1 MAIPTYQGS
10 VSILRTVQA
19 CLEAELPAVLA
30 TASTG
35 LGLSLDDVRAFWR
48 GEIMPG
54 DANTPGLGVYIT
66 GSTYREVGGSSL
78 YNVEHEVVIRLLIAE
93 SNASATTASEYT
105 DALHA
110 YAQAACYTLS
120 RYYVAGYGAAVGAIT
135 ASVIDS
141 TPLAYA
147 GDVDR
152 GEWMQEIE
160 ARVLITQRVAR
171 WEA

>member
-1 MAIPTYQGS
+1 MSIPTYQGS
-10 VSILRTVQA
+10 VGIMRTVQA

-35 LGLSLDDVRAFWR
+35 LGVTLDNVRSFWR
-48 GEIMPG
+48 GEIEPG
-54 DANTPGLGVYIT
+54 DLNTPGCGVYVI
-66 GSTYREVGGSSL
+66 GSTYLEASGAQL
-78 YNVEHEVVIRLLIAE
+78 YNVEHEVVIRLVVAE
-93 SNASATTASEYT
+93 SNASAYDASTYT

-120 RYYVAGYGAAVGAIT
+120 RYYVVGYGAAVGAIT

-141 TPLAYA
+141 TPQAYA
-147 GDVDR
+147 GDADR
-152 GEWMQEIE
+152 GEWMQTLEV
-160 ARVLITQRVAR
+160 RVLITQRVAR